1 MFVTTLPISPTKN
14 LKIGHFVQPFLVDV
28 IGKNLGYS
36 RVLALNLVGF
46 KSPSIEDKN
55 LYLDALKSYMNFVP
69 DYVFVDDDNEFKMF
83 VEERIN
89 EMLIEG
95 SVVIKKANLVICGCG
110 RVNALTTHSFSS
122 KQIFKFDENKCS
134 VCNAELN
141 LIQDVDSLF
150 LVVKPSIYVD
160 SYKIYPQFAYK
171 EIKNLW
177 SSYENAQ
184 ILISRYNRGA
194 ELIIGGDRWYID
206 PDFLWSFYVEF
217 LKEKYGDEAIVV
229 GSSKNYFS
237 IFRMMNINSGFYL
250 IVPTYIVSDYM
261 LYEEPLI
268 LRLLITKHLNWFK
281 KEVKL
286 NPGYVKFLK
295 KLKLDISPLYFLS
308 NIEEILARLNG
319 GFLDQCLQSGMADS
333 LYFLL

>member
-1 MFVTTLPISPTKN
+1 MFVATLPVTPPKS

-28 IGKNLGYS
+28 IGKNLGYG

-55 LYLDALKSYMNFVP
+55 RYIDALKSYLGFVP
-69 DYVFVDDDNEFKMF
+69 DYVFVDNDNEFKIF
-83 VEERIN
+83 VEGRIN
-89 EMLIEG
+89 DMLIEG
-95 SVVIKKANLVICGCG
+95 SVVVKKSNLIICECG
-110 RVNALTTHSFSS
+110 RVNTLTTHSFSS

-134 VCNAELN
+134 VCNTELN
-141 LIQDVDSLF
+141 LIQNVDSLF

-160 SYKIYPQFAYK
+160 YYMIYPQFAYK

-177 SSYENAQ
+177 NSYENTQ
-184 ILISRYNRGA
+184 ILISRYNRGV
-194 ELIIGGDRWYID
+194 ELIIGGDRQYID
-206 PDFLWSFYVEF
+206 PDFFWAFYIEF
-217 LKEKYGDEAIVV
+217 LKEKYGSKAIVI
-229 GSSKNYFS
+229 GSSKNYFP
-237 IFRMMNINSGFYL
+237 IFRMMNVNSGFYL

-286 NPGYVKFLK
+286 NPDYVKFLK
-295 KLKLDISPLYFLS
+295 KLKLDISPLYLFS
-308 NIEEILARLNG
+308 SIEDILFRLNG
-319 GFLDQCLQSGMADS
+319 PFLDKCIQNGTIDNLS
-333 LYFLL
+333 FLI